1 MTILYCQADPFI
13 VGLALN
19 IDDDDDDD
27 DDDNFVEVLL

>member
-27 DDDNFVEVLL
+27 DNFVEVLL